1 MSEFKEPV
9 PGREKPEN
17 FDEVVRDFQARGPL
31 DRLVRLELLD
41 MAEGENPNGGNPD
54 PDFKGVREEYYPGWS
69 NEDFADLLAK
79 LGYPLK

>member
-1 MSEFKEPV
+1 
-9 PGREKPEN
+9 
-17 FDEVVRDFQARGPL
+17 
-31 DRLVRLELLD
+31 

-79 LGYPLK
+79 LGYPVK